1 MNKKYSKQCMNAMI
15 DGTKVERDIKL
26 SLSDNFKLK
35 SITEKVRRTKSM
47 QDLKF
52 EEFVLL
58 CKYNKIN
65 VRMYV
70 TIPGYK
76 ITIIDSL
83 LEFDKYTLVGTM
95 YKVINAMGVTGEVEV
110 DRRFVDLDDIRH
122 YLRNTDTITFEK
134 FIYWS
139 KLLGFRIDIV

>member
-47 QDLKF
+47 QDIKF

-58 CKYNKIN
+58 CKYNKVN

-83 LEFDKYTLVGTM
+83 IEFDKYTLVGTM

-110 DRRFVDLDDIRH
+110 EGRFVDLDDIRH
-122 YLRNTDTITFEK
+122 YLRNTETITFEK

>member
-15 DGTKVERDIKL
+15 NGTKVERDISL

-35 SITEKVRRTKSM
+35 SITDKVRRTKSM
-47 QDLKF
+47 KELKF
-52 EEFVLL
+52 EDFVLL
-58 CKYNKIN
+58 CKYNKVN

-95 YKVINAMGVTGEVEV
+95 YKIINAMGVTGEVEV
-110 DRRFVDLDDIRH
+110 DGRFVDLDNIRH

>member
-47 QDLKF
+47 QDIKF

-58 CKYNKIN
+58 CKYNKVN

-83 LEFDKYTLVGTM
+83 LEFDNYTLVGTM

-110 DRRFVDLDDIRH
+110 EGRFVDLDDIRH
-122 YLRNTDTITFEK
+122 YLRNTETITFEK

>member
-26 SLSDNFKLK
+26 SLSNNFKLK

-110 DRRFVDLDDIRH
+110 DGRFVDLDDIRH
-122 YLRNTDTITFEK
+122 YLRNTETITFEK

>member
-47 QDLKF
+47 QDIKF

-58 CKYNKIN
+58 CKYNKVN

-110 DRRFVDLDDIRH
+110 EGRFVDLDNIRH
-122 YLRNTDTITFEK
+122 YLRNTETITFEK